1 MIYKLLYQIDDK
13 RHSKEQSLK
22 TRGLNATQISAGIII
37 VVVGVLF
44 LAYTGL
50 MAAVAGQSD
59 SPGSESGSAQVITI
73 YGSISSF
80 FGVSGFMLILIAVIS
95 RRKFSRDIE
104 TDETEYQKLRLQVID
119 LLESPQGICCKNLVI
134 DQNTMVQNATGLIP

>member
-1 MIYKLLYQIDDK
+1 MIFGLLSQMDDK

-22 TRGLNATQISAGIII
+22 TRGLNATLITAGIIV

-44 LAYTGL
+44 LVYTGL

-59 SPGSESGSAQVITI
+59 TPGTGSGSAEVITI
-73 YGSISSF
+73 CGSISGF
-80 FGVSGFMLILIAVIS
+80 FAVSGFMMILIAVIS
-95 RRKFSRDIE
+95 RRKFNRDIE

-119 LLESPQGICCKNLVI
+119 LLEARTRNML
-134 DQNTMVQNATGLIP
+134 